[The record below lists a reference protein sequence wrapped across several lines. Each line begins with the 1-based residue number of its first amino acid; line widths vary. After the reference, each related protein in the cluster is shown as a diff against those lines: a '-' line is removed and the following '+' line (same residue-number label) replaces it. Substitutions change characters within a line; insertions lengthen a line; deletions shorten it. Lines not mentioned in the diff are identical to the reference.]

1 MNRKEI
7 TKRLEAIRKSIKAE
21 CISTNEIVELQSLSK
36 FIEPGDVELLE
47 WAGVPEFKEEEEKIV
62 KKSDIYFN
70 VQGIDPHRERLN
82 LGYTSDPVAWCLNS
96 NGWDINK
103 LIFVAMVKK

>member
-1 MNRKEI
+1 MKIKKEI
-7 TKRLEAIRKSIKAE
+7 TKRLEAIRKSIRAE
-21 CISTNEIVELQSLSK
+21 NISYAEIAELQSLAEY
-36 FIEPGDVELLE
+36 IEPGDTELLE
-47 WAGVPEFKEEEEKIV
+47 PAGVLEFDDDKKV
-62 KKSDIYFN
+62 KRSDIYFN

-96 NGWDINK
+96 NGWDIRK

>member
-1 MNRKEI
+1 MIIE
-7 TKRLEAIRKSIKAE
+7 
-21 CISTNEIVELQSLSK
+21 V
-36 FIEPGDVELLE
+36 IEPEEMIWIRGLGFVDVLNDFFKVPAFAANEDEFLL
-47 WAGVPEFKEEEEKIV
+47 ASGVPEFKEEEEKIV